1 MNNLWRNS
9 YENALL
15 DFRFRLSESDLD
27 FVLSNNN
34 RPKFRLASIPM
45 RLEINTLIKN
55 ATINIDFICV
65 IAATAYIFVNLAE
78 KKRFT
83 IVSGASERLSLHN

>member
-9 YENALL
+9 FENALL

-65 IAATAYIFVNLAE
+65 ICCDCRN
-78 KKRFT
+78 
-83 IVSGASERLSLHN
+83 SLHLREPG